1 MSSLFARSTKSLVRE
16 LGRKGELLPVDSLN
30 SSPRLHPFCLVR
42 KKHKLHPWSWD
53 TPFIPTDFSLLD
65 VLEPGSPVPEVSRSE
80 PIHIREK
87 VTAAVT
93 GAMSLST
100 GLQKVMG
107 SGMVTHSSTLALQTL
122 RVSPHTWET
131 LVEKRK
137 LRMPRPSFLR
147 ELQSRKERESLYVVT
162 EAMETLQDTTLQS
175 LSKVEGA
182 GQLSFLGPSHFK
194 GQCQSHVAKE
204 KTVIVPRGSVLAY
217 RVLQLV
223 IKEDHWA
230 PMAQEWEAVGFC
242 SPISALALMTRKALR
257 HSGCSDLAHGICRAS
272 LGWGRRTEIQTAARK
287 APGEE
292 PDFLG
297 LQRWAGAQLHD
308 LATLPP
314 DLRYSLLGALQELL
328 RDPQALQELEDMLEQ
343 TLYTGL
349 LAQLEGPG
357 GSILSTLRDLC
368 GNLSPSRVRALLC
381 LLGALV
387 VLSDTQHCL
396 LAESLG
402 RCILA
407 QQLELVAS
415 ILEGNFNQMEET
427 AVSLRQDVLSSLQS
441 EDAALT
447 LSLVQSCELEQGPSL
462 QLVWDP
468 EALLQLSALCGALA
482 GLQLLACPGPR
493 PS

>member
-1 MSSLFARSTKSLVRE
+1 
-16 LGRKGELLPVDSLN
+16 
-30 SSPRLHPFCLVR
+30 
-42 KKHKLHPWSWD
+42 
-53 TPFIPTDFSLLD
+53 
-65 VLEPGSPVPEVSRSE
+65 
-80 PIHIREK
+80 
-87 VTAAVT
+87 
-93 GAMSLST
+93 MSLST
-100 GLQKVMG
+100 GLQEKVMG

-162 EAMETLQDTTLQS
+162 EAIETLQDTTLQS

-223 IKEDHWA
+223 IEEDHW
-230 PMAQEWEAVGFC
+230 G
-242 SPISALALMTRKALR
+242 
-257 HSGCSDLAHGICRAS
+257 
-272 LGWGRRTEIQTAARK
+272 K

-328 RDPQALQELEDMLEQ
+328 RDPRALQELEDMLEQ

-407 QQLELVAS
+407 QQLELMAS

-447 LSLVQSCELEQGPSL
+447 LSLVQSCGLEQGPSL

-468 EALLQLSALCGALA
+468 EALPQLSALCGALA

-493 PS
+493 PSRLMPEEGAQC

>member
-100 GLQKVMG
+100 GLQEKVMG

-223 IKEDHWA
+223 IKEDHW
-230 PMAQEWEAVGFC
+230 G
-242 SPISALALMTRKALR
+242 
-257 HSGCSDLAHGICRAS
+257 
-272 LGWGRRTEIQTAARK
+272 K

-387 VLSDTQHCL
+387 GAPLLQFGSHGVLRAARQSVLSDTQHCL

-493 PS
+493 PSRLMPEEGAQC